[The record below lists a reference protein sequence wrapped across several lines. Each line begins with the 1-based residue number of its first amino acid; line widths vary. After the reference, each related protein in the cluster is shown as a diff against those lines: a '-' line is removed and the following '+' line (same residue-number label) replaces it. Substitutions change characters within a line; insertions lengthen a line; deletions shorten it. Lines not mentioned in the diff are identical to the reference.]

1 MRLLLAALIAA
12 AALAGPAFAVDP
24 REKLADPALE
34 SRARALSAELRCVVC
49 QNQSID
55 ESDADLA
62 RDLRTVIRA
71 RIVAGDN
78 DQDVLDYV
86 VARYGDFVLL
96 RPPFKGAT
104 VILWLGP
111 LLFAAAGL
119 AGIVFYYRRR
129 PENGPGKD
137 PGNNDA

>member
-1 MRLLLAALIAA
+1 MRTLLAFLIATA
-12 AALAGPAFAVDP
+12 CLTGTANAVDP
-24 REKLADPALE
+24 RERLADAALE
-34 SRARALSAELRCVVC
+34 TRARALSAELRCVVC

-55 ESDADLA
+55 ESEADLA
-62 RDLRTVIRA
+62 KDLRNVIRT

-78 DQDVLDYV
+78 DQEVLDYV

-111 LLFAAAGL
+111 ALFAAAGL
-119 AGIVFYYRRR
+119 AGIVVYYRRR
-129 PENGPGKD
+129 P
-137 PGNNDA
+137 DAEPTDRDA

>member
-1 MRLLLAALIAA
+1 MRRFLAVLFAIACLMGTA
-12 AALAGPAFAVDP
+12 HAVDP
-24 REKLADPALE
+24 RERLADVALE
-34 SRARALSAELRCVVC
+34 TRARALSAELRCVVC

-55 ESDADLA
+55 ESEADLA
-62 RDLRTVIRA
+62 KDLRNVIRT

-78 DQDVLDYV
+78 DQEVLDYV

-111 LLFAAAGL
+111 ALFAAAGL
-119 AGIVFYYRRR
+119 VGIVFYYRRR
-129 PENGPGKD
+129 PDSEPTD
-137 PGNNDA
+137 RDA